1 MTRIACFLLLLLAM
15 PLAASAQA
23 PRVHVVKPGET
34 LYRIATTNGMTVD
47 ELKAL
52 NGLVSNTIQVGQRLR
67 LPGEEAPPADPPPP
81 DPIPTD
87 PAPADPPPPA
97 RPEPRP
103 PDVDPVP
110 PPPSS
115 DTPLRPVPGERP
127 PREAPSRE
135 GTQHIVQSGETLF
148 RIALRYD
155 TTVEALRQLNGI
167 QGDQIAVGQVLVVT
181 QGGGRPQESG
191 RAAPIARSR
200 EWSITNTTVPA
211 DLVHFV
217 EPGETLYSIA
227 AQHGISVDALVSG
240 NAVTTAP
247 LEPGT
252 MLVLPEPIDPGE
264 AQRDRLPPVLADGLA
279 LVFPD
284 VLQGRPT
291 ASGEPYDPLD
301 FTASH
306 RDLPFG
312 TVLLI
317 SNPANNRTTFVRVTD
332 RGPVSQAYLMEIS
345 AAAATALDLDP
356 NAALRVEVRA
366 LP

>member
-1 MTRIACFLLLLLAM
+1 MIRLLLA
-15 PLAASAQA
+15 LAFLLAAGAASAQTA
-23 PRVHVVKPGET
+23 RVHVVQPGET
-34 LYRIATTNGMTVD
+34 LYRIATENGTTVS

-52 NGLVSNTIQVGQRLR
+52 NGLATDTIQVGQRLR
-67 LPGEEAPPADPPPP
+67 LPGQGGTAPQPTPPQPEP
-81 DPIPTD
+81 ET
-87 PAPADPPPPA
+87 

-110 PPPSS
+110 
-115 DTPLRPVPGERP
+115 TPRQAEPVPIRAEPTPSQPQPAQP
-127 PREAPSRE
+127 PARADVRH
-135 GTQHIVQSGETLF
+135 TVQRGETLF

-167 QGDQIAVGQVLVVT
+167 TGDQISVGQELVVT
-181 QGGGRPQESG
+181 RGGGRPQGSG
-191 RAAPIARSR
+191 RPAPIARNR
-200 EWSITNTTVPA
+200 DWSITNTTVPA
-211 DLVHFV
+211 DLVHFT

-227 AQHGISVDALVSG
+227 ARYGFSVDALVSR

-252 MLVLPEPIDPGE
+252 MLVLPEPVDPG
-264 AQRDRLPPVLADGLA
+264 AAATRTLPPVADEGLA

-284 VLQGRPT
+284 VMQGRAT
-291 ASGEPYDPLD
+291 ASGEAYDPLD

-306 RDLPFG
+306 RELPFG
-312 TVLLI
+312 TVLLVT
-317 SNPANNRTTFVRVTD
+317 NPANGQSTFVRVTD
-332 RGPVSQAYLMEIS
+332 RGPVSQAYLMELS

-356 NAALRVEVRA
+356 NAARRVQVRR